1 MTFYGNQSLLP
12 LTVRMNWK
20 YDHNSYAHF
29 SLGMGPDGHTCSLFP
44 GHDLLNEKEKIVA
57 PIKDSPKPPL
67 ERVTLT
73 LPVLNS
79 AKAVAFVSTGDGK
92 KEMIKNVLKDKNEA
106 FPASRVCPLKGDL
119 FWIVDK
125 PAAAHL

>member
-1 MTFYGNQSLLP
+1 MIG
-12 LTVRMNWK
+12 
-20 YDHNSYAHF
+20 
-29 SLGMGPDGHTCSLFP
+29 CSLFP

-92 KEMIKNVLKDKNEA
+92 KEMIKNVLKDNNQA